1 MLRLTRW
8 MIGALL
14 AVAGAIIAIWSVFLN
29 WYGNRDGSD
38 IRIWDLFNHAT
49 TTNSDTATSL
59 LLPMAIAAV
68 LVLAGV
74 VVGWRWLWALA
85 GLVVV
90 TTVYLWGLRQ
100 AQTVPGLH
108 ATLVGA
114 GVPLA
119 FSGGALML
127 LGSVLAAKR
136 RRKRTPA
143 EERRE
148 YAAEREHVSPE
159 WAPNESTQVGGETM
173 SGEEPRTGATM
184 GGSQMG
190 EAQSGGLRHR
200 LHL

>member
-8 MIGALL
+8 MLGALL
-14 AVAGAIIAIWSVFLN
+14 AVAGAIISVWSVFLT
-29 WYGNRDGSD
+29 WYANRDGSD
-38 IRIWDLFNHAT
+38 IRLWDLFNNST
-49 TTNSDTATSL
+49 TVNSDTATSL

-85 GLVVV
+85 GLVVI

-127 LGSVLAAKR
+127 LGSVLAASR
-136 RRKRTPA
+136 RRRRAPVA
-143 EERRE
+143 ERER
-148 YAAEREHVSPE
+148 EREHVSPE

-173 SGEEPRTGATM
+173 SGGEPRTGATM
-184 GGSQMG
+184 GAVG
-190 EAQSGGLRHR
+190 EGRRRHR

>member
-85 GLVVV
+85 GLVVI

-127 LGSVLAAKR
+127 VGSALAARR

-143 EERRE
+143 AERRE
-148 YAAEREHVSPE
+148 YAAERDHVSPE
-159 WAPNESTQVGGETM
+159 WAPDESTQVGG
-173 SGEEPRTGATM
+173 ATM
-184 GGSQMG
+184 GTG
-190 EAQSGGLRHR
+190 EPRSDYGDEQAVEGEGQRRRHR